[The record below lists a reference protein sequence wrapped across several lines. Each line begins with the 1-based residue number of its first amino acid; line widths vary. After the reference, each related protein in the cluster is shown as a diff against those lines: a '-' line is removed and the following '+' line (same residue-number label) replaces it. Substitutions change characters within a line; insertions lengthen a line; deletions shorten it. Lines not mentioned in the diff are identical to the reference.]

1 MPFSIVERIKFR
13 ALMTQKWWPDNA
25 VISGRLSTAGRP
37 PAVEA
42 NPCKF
47 RLLAGNRG
55 LRAVG
60 NLMPGSPLS
69 NRVNLS

>member
-25 VISGRLSTAGRP
+25 VISGRLSAPVRP
-37 PAVEA
+37 GPSRQI
-42 NPCKF
+42 PCKF

-55 LRAVG
+55 LRAAG
-60 NLMPGSPLS
+60 NLMPVRRHPP
-69 NRVNLS
+69 V